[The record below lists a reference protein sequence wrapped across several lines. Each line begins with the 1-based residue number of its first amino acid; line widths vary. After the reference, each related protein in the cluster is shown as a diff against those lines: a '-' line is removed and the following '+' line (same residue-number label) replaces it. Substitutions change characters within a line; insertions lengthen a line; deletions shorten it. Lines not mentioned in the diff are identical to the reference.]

1 MKNIGSRFSQHSF
14 AQVPEA
20 NIPRSRFD
28 RSYNVK
34 DTFNFDY
41 LTPCFVEEIIPG
53 DTMNLNVRS
62 FARLAPQIRPIMDN
76 MYIEFFWFFIPA
88 RIVWENW
95 ERFMGAQD
103 DPGDSTDYLI
113 PTITSPVGGFAVG
126 SIYDHLGIPT
136 GIAGLEINALP
147 LRAINKTWNAWF
159 RDQNLQNSIVE
170 HTGDGPDPYTDYE
183 MQKRAK
189 PHDYFTSA
197 LPWPQKGDAVTM
209 PLGSSAPVYGNV
221 MTSSSADPSVR
232 NDGHLWQFYNN
243 NTGLIVDGIYARGS
257 SGTEGGYIQK
267 ANTAPPIGTKYLN
280 LATQGQ
286 YDTFNSQVG
295 GPYYAQPPYADLS
308 EATAA
313 SINLFR
319 QAMMMQSYLE
329 LAARSG
335 TRYVEILKGFFNV
348 TSPDFRMQ
356 RPEFLS
362 SGRIR
367 INQHPVTQ
375 TSESTTENP
384 LGNLAAFS
392 TASSDGGSIGF
403 SKSFVEHGYVIGF
416 MQARGEVTYQQGV
429 NRMWSRQTK
438 EDFFWPQFQELGEQ
452 AILRQE
458 IYATGNDA
466 QDKTVFGYQERHGD
480 YRYHP
485 SEIRGQ
491 FRSTYSETLDVWHLA
506 EEFGTAPTLNSTFIQ
521 SNTPIERAL
530 VVPDADYPHLLID
543 LGFDLLHARPMVTR
557 PKPANL
563 GRF

>member
-1 MKNIGSRFSQHSF
+1 MKNIGSRHSQHSF
-14 AQVPEA
+14 AEVPDA
-20 NIPRSRFD
+20 NIPRSKFN

-34 DTFNFDY
+34 DTFDFDY
-41 LTPCFVEEIIPG
+41 LTPCYLEEIVPG
-53 DTMNLNVRS
+53 DTLNLNVRS

-76 MYIEFFWFFIPA
+76 MFIEFFFFFVPN
-88 RIVWENW
+88 RLTWTNW

-103 DPGDSTDYLI
+103 DPGDSTDYII
-113 PTITSPVGGFAVG
+113 PTIESPASTGWAVG
-126 SIYDHLGIPT
+126 SIYDHLGLPT
-136 GIAGLEINALP
+136 GIPGIEVSALP
-147 LRAINKTWNAWF
+147 FRAINRTWNAWF

-170 HTGDGPDPYTDYE
+170 HVGDGPDPSSDYTL
-183 MQKRAK
+183 QKRAK

-197 LPWPQKGDAVTM
+197 LPWPQKGDSVLM
-209 PLGSSAPVYGNV
+209 PLGASAPVVMDQTVNNGVPSFAKENLGGNSALYASNDLTRNV
-221 MTSSSADPSVR
+221 KFQFTSPVSEVAMQWVSPA
-232 NDGHLWQFYNN
+232 L
-243 NTGLIVDGIYARGS
+243 
-257 SGTEGGYIQK
+257 K
-267 ANTAPPIGTKYLN
+267 
-280 LATQGQ
+280 
-286 YDTFNSQVG
+286 
-295 GPYYAQPPYADLS
+295 ADLAD
-308 EATAA
+308 ATSA
-313 SINLFR
+313 SINAFR

-348 TSPDFRMQ
+348 TSPDFRLQ

-367 INQHPVTQ
+367 INQHPIAQ
-375 TSESTTENP
+375 TSETTTDNP

-392 TASSDGGSIGF
+392 TAASDGGSIGF

-429 NRMWSRQTK
+429 NRMWKRQTK

-452 AILRQE
+452 TILRQE
-458 IYATGNDA
+458 IYADGTNND
-466 QDKTVFGYQERHGD
+466 QIVFGYQERHGE

-491 FRSTYSETLDVWHLA
+491 FRSTFAESLDVWHLA
-506 EEFGTAPTLNSTFIQ
+506 EEFGTAPALNNTFIQ

-530 VVPDADYPHLLID
+530 IVPDASYPHLLID
-543 LGFDLLHARPMVTR
+543 IAFDQIHARPMVTR